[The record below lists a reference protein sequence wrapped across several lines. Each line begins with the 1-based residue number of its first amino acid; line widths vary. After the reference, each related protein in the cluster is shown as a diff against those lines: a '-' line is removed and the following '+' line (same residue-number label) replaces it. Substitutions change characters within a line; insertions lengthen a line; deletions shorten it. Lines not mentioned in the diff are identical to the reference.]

1 MKQKNTT
8 YTTSSKKLEMVE
20 SSLLKI
26 ALLYQTGVQILMILI
41 GLIDND
47 KQVMISDYC
56 SRLIQ
61 ITRAKPLIY
70 LWIYN
75 YILQLHI
82 ISIKIMEIL
91 SKLVLITVILTKSEN
106 SARTQR
112 ITLKNALLS
121 FYNKNGDFI

>member
-1 MKQKNTT
+1 MYNEAKNTT

-20 SSLLKI
+20 SSLLKM

-112 ITLKNALLS
+112 ITLKNA
-121 FYNKNGDFI
+121 